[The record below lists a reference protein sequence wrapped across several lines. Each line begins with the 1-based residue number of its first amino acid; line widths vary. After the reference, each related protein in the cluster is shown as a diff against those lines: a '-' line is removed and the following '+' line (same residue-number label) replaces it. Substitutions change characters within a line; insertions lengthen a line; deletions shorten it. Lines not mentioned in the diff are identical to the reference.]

1 MNVSGLKK
9 ARRVTITP
17 TTIIISGEKAKVK
30 KDLITGFHFLRAKL
44 GNITIYD
51 FYLLNDKNVILMSV

>member
-1 MNVSGLKK
+1 MDFWLNYYLLYVKNNRLQIFTYAYSKK
-9 ARRVTITP
+9 IND
-17 TTIIISGEKAKVK
+17 I
-30 KDLITGFHFLRAKL
+30 AKL